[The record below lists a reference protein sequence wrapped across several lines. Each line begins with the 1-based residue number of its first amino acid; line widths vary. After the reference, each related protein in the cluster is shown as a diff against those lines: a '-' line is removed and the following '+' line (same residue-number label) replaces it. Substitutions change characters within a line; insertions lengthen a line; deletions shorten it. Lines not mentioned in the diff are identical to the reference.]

1 MVKDVPAKLRYAIA
15 SKAEIKDAIEQKGVR
30 VPVDAT
36 LREYDEY
43 IKKIP
48 IVVFDGHTYLE
59 GGYIIGSTNYNTDKE
74 QYFNFVHN
82 NMVVFPFVLPSNK
95 EWELEWT
102 HIKEDSEEDLQET
115 INNIGFSGYTPIAK
129 ALEPGCKVL
138 FKQYYDGD
146 AEEWKQKCVLDYDIR
161 RQPYKVVIDG
171 ECETWKGRV
180 EYDILVK
187 EKMVLD
193 NVFGDNTPTHTV
205 DGETKDIHVK
215 CVVPV
220 AQTMTIKFFDEEDKK
235 LCEPLRTGETATISN
250 DIFKKLRFAK
260 PNNTTIKVVWKTADF
275 KFDELTDKA
284 KVDFDNSY
292 MQRAYDV
299 TTAEGTTTANL
310 SNLDWTITATYDYDE
325 DSTKYTYTG
334 LNIVKTSTNEE
345 VMSVT
350 GEFTNPYV
358 VNNEDLYAVEMINPT
373 TIRLWSSEDK
383 YMNMVH
389 VHDPIYEFRGQEPT
403 CTEAGYTAQMICSKC
418 GEVLETSVPLDAL
431 GHNFVE
437 GVCTRC
443 NELADYTITLNAHG
457 GTFSTGGSTDVTGSE
472 TTLEDT
478 TPSTS
483 ETTTITVHGNTLNES
498 DIVIPTNSYLDV
510 KGWTLAEDSEEL
522 IEFPLTITD
531 AMSPDHT
538 LTIYA
543 QWHCVHNWI
552 TEGET
557 VAPTCTEDGAKPKIY
572 CSKCGEIQQEAGVV
586 PALGH
591 DYVDGVCSRCGALEP
606 YTITFNPNGGEI
618 AEDATTLV
626 INGRNNLE
634 ESALPTVTMSDLQ
647 FVGWSLTQHGDELV
661 TFPLAIT
668 ESITLYAQWLCE
680 AHELVVEGTYVA
692 PTCTTEGSQPK
703 IYCSKCNEVFYE
715 QSTLPALGHDVVDG
729 VCQRCGE
736 TVTDVTEAPVKY
748 LIHPEVLPE
757 GSLNTVDGMGV
768 YEAGDSATLEAV
780 PMKGYQFFGM
790 WNRTEQISTQDG
802 TPPWE
807 IDSWVLAQALGLS
820 NAGVNEGSRLAR
832 LRLLLPLMSEL
843 GDSLGTDNAESIKK
857 YDLNGDGEV
866 DSIDLG
872 ILNQCINNNKMY
884 MLYNHTKDEVIS
896 GTAGT
901 DSESSYIEYELLYG
915 GTYYLQMEYHRP
927 LKFTLTQA
935 SEGAAWRLE
944 LFKLEED
951 TTTTLNI
958 SGWGSPEM
966 MAGITLETYS
976 SYRMFDP
983 TVEPDI
989 STKFEP
995 VSLVTPYTFTVSREN
1010 QGPQVVRFNEVQET
1024 PGDVELIPIGTG
1036 TNTFKAIVNSV
1047 TSEDSTVCTTYTF
1060 ETCAP
1065 DVPDPSGQYLQV
1077 YITYEGGPL
1086 AISRNTTSA
1095 VDDGTFTSLEYLPNM
1110 STETS
1115 STTTANWDKFND
1127 TMAKFKMGIKIKTI
1141 KFEGPSRVKI
1151 TKIGSFDGRPA

>member
-146 AEEWKQKCVLDYDIR
+146 TEEWKQKCVLDYDIR

-235 LCEPLRTGETATISN
+235 LCEPLHTGETATISN
-250 DIFKKLRFAK
+250 DIFEKLRFAK

-275 KFDELTDKA
+275 KLDELTDKA
-284 KVDFDNSY
+284 TVDFDNSY

-334 LNIVKTSTNEE
+334 LSIVKTSTNEE

-373 TIRLWSSEDK
+373 TIRLWSSEDN
-383 YMNMVH
+383 YTNMVH

-443 NELADYTITLNAHG
+443 DELADYTITLNGNGGEFTTGDEDHG
-457 GTFSTGGSTDVTGSE
+457 SSEITGRDEFTEGPSEPDVRPGTESTPTI
-472 TTLEDT
+472 
-478 TPSTS
+478 
-483 ETTTITVHGNTLNES
+483 TITVHGNTLNES

-557 VAPTCTEDGAKPKIY
+557 VAPTCTEDGAQPKIY
-572 CSKCGEIQQEAGVV
+572 CSKCGEVQQEAGVV

-606 YTITFNPNGGEI
+606 YIITFNPNGGEI
-618 AEDATTLV
+618 ADDATTLV
-626 INGRNNLE
+626 INGRTNLE
-634 ESALPTVTMSDLQ
+634 ESALPTATMSDLQ
-647 FVGWSLTQHGDELV
+647 FVGWSLTQNGDELI

-668 ESITLYAQWLCE
+668 ESVTLYAQWLCE

-703 IYCSKCNEVFYE
+703 VYCSKCCEVFYE

-736 TVTDVTEAPVKY
+736 AITDVSEAPVKY
-748 LIHPEVLPE
+748 LVHPE
-757 GSLNTVDGMGV
+757 TVDGMGI
-768 YEAGDSATLEAV
+768 YEAGDSVTLEAV
-780 PMKGYQFFGM
+780 SMKGYEF
-790 WNRTEQISTQDG
+790 
-802 TPPWE
+802 
-807 IDSWVLAQALGLS
+807 
-820 NAGVNEGSRLAR
+820 EGWYNK
-832 LRLLLPLMSEL
+832 
-843 GDSLGTDNAESIKK
+843 NAESGLSAHVPAIDGSLPPYEISYYYDTGWWTNTTSLGGMNYDKTGVDSMASVHVVTD
-857 YDLNGDGEV
+857 DLNAV
-866 DSIDLG
+866 T
-872 ILNQCINNNKMY
+872 
-884 MLYNHTKDEVIS
+884 LYNRDTETVIPHS
-896 GTAGT
+896 GTFTESSGDTSAVFEIYTPGEYYVQQTGKQPFRVIVSLDEGEDTMSVSGAKLIT
-901 DSESSYIEYELLYG
+901 DSVSGTSFVNSANGWWYLFTPGANSDFVAIEGSSTPSDEYVL
-915 GTYYLQMEYHRP
+915 
-927 LKFTLTQA
+927 
-935 SEGAAWRLE
+935 
-944 LFKLEED
+944 
-951 TTTTLNI
+951 
-958 SGWGSPEM
+958 
-966 MAGITLETYS
+966 
-976 SYRMFDP
+976 
-983 TVEPDI
+983 
-989 STKFEP
+989 
-995 VSLVTPYTFTVSREN
+995 VSAEKSYTFTVSREN
-1010 QGPQVVRFNEVQET
+1010 QGPQVAKFKEVQNVDTTTENFSLAGGYT
-1024 PGDVELIPIGTG
+1024 GEITTSVEDGMYI
-1036 TNTFKAIVNSV
+1036 
-1047 TSEDSTVCTTYTF
+1047 TTYTF
-1060 ETCAP
+1060 DSPITTTTHWISGHFDQSP
-1065 DVPDPSGQYLQV
+1065 DKFEYMISGYSTVHELADNVSFSEPS
-1077 YITYEGGPL
+1077 
-1086 AISRNTTSA
+1086 SA
-1095 VDDGTFTSLEYLPNM
+1095 YWSVNKYFAMYDINNVDTIILS
-1110 STETS
+1110 S
-1115 STTTANWDKFND
+1115 STVQ
-1127 TMAKFKMGIKIKTI
+1127 KIN
-1141 KFEGPSRVKI
+1141 I
-1151 TKIGSFDGRPA
+1151 TDISTVSLGLSAAE

>member
-235 LCEPLRTGETATISN
+235 LCEPLHTGETATISN
-250 DIFKKLRFAK
+250 DIFEKLRFAK

-275 KFDELTDKA
+275 KLDELTDKA

-383 YMNMVH
+383 YTNMVH

-472 TTLEDT
+472 RTLEDT

-606 YTITFNPNGGEI
+606 YTITLIHNCGE
-618 AEDATTLV
+618 TTNDV
-626 INGRNNLE
+626 TTIVVNGRTNVE
-634 ESALPTVTMSDLQ
+634 EGALPTVASDLQ
-647 FVGWSLTQHGDELV
+647 FVGWSLTQNGDELI

-703 IYCSKCNEVFYE
+703 VYCSKCNEVFYE

-736 TVTDVTEAPVKY
+736 TVTDVPETPVKY
-748 LIHPEVLPE
+748 LVHPEVLPE

-768 YEAGDSATLEAV
+768 YEAGDSVTLEAV
-780 PMKGYQFFGM
+780 SMKGYEFEGWYNKSVPGEVVDDSVVEEEPELSAQVSDI
-790 WNRTEQISTQDG
+790 TTDPIEV
-802 TPPWE
+802 PPPPTVNITNYYDTSLWTNTT
-807 IDSWVLAQALGLS
+807 SLGEMS
-820 NAGVNEGSRLAR
+820 YDKTGVNPMVSVHVVTDDLNAVTLYNRDTETVIAHQETFTESSGVTSAVFNIYNPGEYYVQQTNKRPFRVIVSLDEGGETMSVSGAKLTTDSVSGTSFVNSANGWWYLFTPGEFAAFTAIEGSNTPSDEYVLV
-832 LRLLLPLMSEL
+832 S
-843 GDSLGTDNAESIKK
+843 AEKS
-857 YDLNGDGEV
+857 
-866 DSIDLG
+866 
-872 ILNQCINNNKMY
+872 
-884 MLYNHTKDEVIS
+884 
-896 GTAGT
+896 
-901 DSESSYIEYELLYG
+901 
-915 GTYYLQMEYHRP
+915 
-927 LKFTLTQA
+927 
-935 SEGAAWRLE
+935 
-944 LFKLEED
+944 
-951 TTTTLNI
+951 
-958 SGWGSPEM
+958 
-966 MAGITLETYS
+966 
-976 SYRMFDP
+976 
-983 TVEPDI
+983 
-989 STKFEP
+989 
-995 VSLVTPYTFTVSREN
+995 YTFTVSIEN
-1010 QGPQVVRFNEVQET
+1010 QGPQVAKFKEVQEET

-1036 TNTFKAIVNSV
+1036 TNTLKAIVNSV
-1047 TSEDSTVCTTYTF
+1047 TSEDSTVSTTYTF